1 MKHHYTVLML
11 HWKPALHISLLQRVD
26 ESAVVY
32 GGRVDEL
39 LDELSVTVSVGC
51 GDVDEDLQ
59 VLHPVRQGQHLL
71 RGQDVQLHRISEREK
86 EITHLKEDI

>member
-1 MKHHYTVLML
+1 MV
-11 HWKPALHISLLQRVD
+11 HWKPAVHIILLQRVD

-32 GGRVDEL
+32 RGRVDDL
-39 LDELSVTVSVGC
+39 LDELSVTVGVGC

-71 RGQDVQLHRISEREK
+71 RGQDVQLHCISEREE
-86 EITHLKEDI
+86 EITHLKEEI